1 VVSASRSTRLTR
13 SSEGRLITHSRVR
26 MRFVGGLAHLAQ
38 AEHAAPAQPPCRRRW
53 RQVRRAVWVQGAD
66 ECYGCSEV
74 EDSRLDCL
82 VHAQTISNIAHTVL
96 SASCGQTKSRHMGF
110 RANRRQPLDRLISG
124 LPVIPTQ
131 SRTPPA
137 SSIGRD
143 LQAVSTKS
151 HAAPA
156 ASSLLAG
163 VVEVQHTL
171 STLADAVT
179 TGFGE
184 QCCCAVR

>member
-1 VVSASRSTRLTR
+1 MDVSNQCPYTPTSSTCATVVPRPFLRPRYPERAPGSA
-13 SSEGRLITHSRVR
+13 GRLGS
-26 MRFVGGLAHLAQ
+26 
-38 AEHAAPAQPPCRRRW
+38 
-53 RQVRRAVWVQGAD
+53 GAG

-74 EDSRLDCL
+74 EESWLDCL

-124 LPVIPTQ
+124 LPVIPAQ

-163 VVEVQHTL
+163 IVEVQHTL
-171 STLADAVT
+171 STLADAVR

>member
-1 VVSASRSTRLTR
+1 
-13 SSEGRLITHSRVR
+13 
-26 MRFVGGLAHLAQ
+26 
-38 AEHAAPAQPPCRRRW
+38 
-53 RQVRRAVWVQGAD
+53 
-66 ECYGCSEV
+66 
-74 EDSRLDCL
+74 
-82 VHAQTISNIAHTVL
+82 
-96 SASCGQTKSRHMGF
+96 MGF

-184 QCCCAVR
+184 QCCCDVCLRGQQFIWLFRISTQLYVSGCGKRI